1 MPRSYIY
8 DAIALLGS
16 YLAQCSHIKEHIV
29 KLKQDKELA
38 KDWDEQNKI
47 QLDIDKLEWLYTMII
62 SERRR
67 IMDNLEAAL
76 QAEPTYHC
84 MLKHAIESFNY
95 AVEVEDATNELWDLS
110 TRATDILNAIL
121 SIATWNPIEF
131 CSRCL
136 WDILLGKNKKDA

>member
-29 KLKQDKELA
+29 KLKQDRELV
-38 KDWDEQNKI
+38 ENQNETI
-47 QLDIDKLEWLYTMII
+47 DIDKQIDILQWIYNMVI
-62 SERRR
+62 SERRN
-67 IMDNLEAAL
+67 IMDKLEVAL
-76 QAEPTYHC
+76 QAEPIYHC
-84 MLKHAIESFNY
+84 MIKHAIESFNY
-95 AVEVEDATNELWDLS
+95 AAEVEDATDELWDLT

-121 SIATWNPIEF
+121 SLATWNPIEF

-136 WDILLGKNKKDA
+136 WDILLGKDKE

>member
-29 KLKQDKELA
+29 KLKQDKETA
-38 KDWDEQNKI
+38 NNWDEQMEI
-47 QLDIDKLEWLYTMII
+47 QSDIDKLEWLYTMII

-67 IMDNLEAAL
+67 IMDKLEIAL
-76 QAEPTYHC
+76 QADPNYHC

-95 AVEVEDATNELWDLS
+95 AIEVEDATNDLWDLS

-136 WDILLGKNKKDA
+136 WDILLGKSHDS

>member
-1 MPRSYIY
+1 MPRAYIY

-38 KDWDEQNKI
+38 KTSGEASDVQNN
-47 QLDIDKLEWLYTMII
+47 IDKLEWLYTMII

-67 IMDNLEAAL
+67 IMDKLETAL
-76 QAEPTYHC
+76 QADPNYHC

-95 AVEVEDATNELWDLS
+95 AVEVEDATDELWDLS
-110 TRATDILNAIL
+110 VRATDILNAIL
-121 SIATWNPIEF
+121 SIATWHPIEF

-136 WDILLGKNKKDA
+136 WDILLGKNKE

>member
-29 KLKQDKELA
+29 KLKQDRELVEFQ
-38 KDWDEQNKI
+38 DETI
-47 QLDIDKLEWLYTMII
+47 DIDKQIDTLQWIYEMVI
-62 SERRR
+62 SERRN
-67 IMDNLEAAL
+67 IMDKLEVAL
-76 QAEPTYHC
+76 QAEPIYHC
-84 MLKHAIESFNY
+84 MIKHAIESFNY
-95 AVEVEDATNELWDLS
+95 AAEVEDATDELWDLT

-121 SIATWNPIEF
+121 SLSTWNPIEF

-136 WDILLGKNKKDA
+136 WDILLGKDKE

>member
-29 KLKQDKELA
+29 KLKQDKETA
-38 KDWDEQNKI
+38 KTSDEASDIQNN
-47 QLDIDKLEWLYTMII
+47 IDKLEGLYTMII

-67 IMDNLEAAL
+67 IMDKLEVAL

-95 AVEVEDATNELWDLS
+95 AIEVEDATNELWDLS

-136 WDILLGKNKKDA
+136 WDILLWKSHDS

>member
-29 KLKQDKELA
+29 KLKQDRELVENQ
-38 KDWDEQNKI
+38 DETI
-47 QLDIDKLEWLYTMII
+47 DIDKQIDILQWIYNMVI
-62 SERRR
+62 SERRN
-67 IMDNLEAAL
+67 IMDKLEVAL

-84 MLKHAIESFNY
+84 MIKHAIESFNY
-95 AVEVEDATNELWDLS
+95 AAEVEDATDELWDLT

-121 SIATWNPIEF
+121 SLATWNPIEF

-136 WDILLGKNKKDA
+136 WDILLGKNNK

>member
-29 KLKQDKELA
+29 KLKQDKETA
-38 KDWDEQNKI
+38 NDWDEQMEI
-47 QLDIDKLEWLYTMII
+47 QNNIDKLEWLYTMVI
-62 SERRR
+62 SERRN
-67 IMDNLEAAL
+67 IMDKLEVAL
-76 QAEPTYHC
+76 QAEPIYHC
-84 MLKHAIESFNY
+84 MIKHAIESFNY
-95 AVEVEDATNELWDLS
+95 AAEVEDATDELWDLT

-121 SIATWNPIEF
+121 SLATWNPIEF

-136 WDILLGKNKKDA
+136 WDILLGKNNK

>member
-29 KLKQDKELA
+29 KLKQDKELVENQ
-38 KDWDEQNKI
+38 DETI
-47 QLDIDKLEWLYTMII
+47 DIDKQIDTLQWIYNMVI
-62 SERRR
+62 SERRN
-67 IMDNLEAAL
+67 IMDKLEVAL
-76 QAEPTYHC
+76 QAEPIYHC
-84 MLKHAIESFNY
+84 MIKHAIESFNY
-95 AVEVEDATNELWDLS
+95 AAEVEDATDELWDLT

-121 SIATWNPIEF
+121 SLATWNPIEF

-136 WDILLGKNKKDA
+136 WDILLGKDKE